1 MNTQEAE
8 DKGVDQETTPAHIEA
23 IARRHVRAGWIG
35 LLVFLVLGFVLEMLH
50 GFKVSGYL
58 AVGNETRRLLWVL
71 AHAHG
76 ALISILNIVFALTLT
91 RFADESRNYGW
102 ISNCLVAA
110 LVLMP
115 LGFFTGGVVIYGGD
129 PGAGIFMAIAGAL
142 LLIAATW
149 GIVRRLK

>member
-1 MNTQEAE
+1 MEQSEANE
-8 DKGVDQETTPAHIEA
+8 ELETL
-23 IARRHVRAGWIG
+23 ARRHVRAGWIG

-58 AVGNETRRLLWVL
+58 AAGNETRRLLWVL

-91 RFADESRNYGW
+91 RFAGEGRNYGW
-102 ISNCLVAA
+102 ISTCLLAA
-110 LVLMP
+110 LVLLP
-115 LGFFTGGVVIYGGD
+115 LGFFTGGIVIYGGD

-142 LLIAATW
+142 LLIAAVA
-149 GIVRRLK
+149 GIIARLR